1 MQMVLT
7 CVTDHITKT
16 THQQQCNDTLDQ
28 RKFNYNCYGNDTVYR
43 GIFNNFQNEVN
54 FTRKEIASNNQ
65 IIKMLLQNNN
75 YLEKQFS

>member
-1 MQMVLT
+1 MFFIFFNYANGANLRNRSHNKNYT
-7 CVTDHITKT
+7 ST
-16 THQQQCNDTLDQ
+16 
-28 RKFNYNCYGNDTVYR
+28 FNYNCYGNDTVYR